1 MPPSMDDLSTV
12 PINDVLDQ
20 AEHRLTLQ
28 LKRQDGHYSKYNGTA
43 GFPTD
48 TGSWVRLAWR
58 RPDRFDADSWSG
70 FEAAAAIQDV
80 PRPTWSAAASWSDPG
95 RQVVWRADEMTR
107 IDAPALSST
116 ADITT
121 DPHLP
126 DQWWTD
132 LRAALTNLAAYK
144 TSRTAMSQAHLTAR
158 IHEIYGDNVDTAITD
173 WACAHGDLGYANLCG
188 PELAI
193 LDWESWG
200 MAPVG
205 WDVAC
210 LWNASL
216 SVPGLA
222 ARVESTFADALDTRS
237 GRLSRLLL
245 CANVARAFRRSG
257 TPSPLTTRMEAIADS
272 LLDALT

>member
-1 MPPSMDDLSTV
+1 MQPSMDDLSTI

-20 AEHRLTLQ
+20 TEQRLALQ

-58 RPDRFDADSWSG
+58 RPGRLDIQSWTG

-80 PRPTWSAAASWSDPG
+80 PRPMWSAAASWSDPV

-107 IDAPALSST
+107 VDAAALSAT

-121 DPHLP
+121 DPDLP
-126 DQWWTD
+126 DQWWHD
-132 LRAALTNLAAYK
+132 LKAALTNLAAYE
-144 TSRTAMSQAHLTAR
+144 TNRIAMGQAHLTTR
-158 IHEIYGDNVDTAITD
+158 IHEIYGERVDTTIAD

-188 PELAI
+188 RELAI

-205 WDVAC
+205 WDAAC

-216 SVPGLA
+216 AVPGLA
-222 ARVESTFADALDTRS
+222 ARVESTFSDVLDTRS
-237 GRLSRLLL
+237 GRLSQLLL
-245 CANVARAFRRSG
+245 CANVARAFRRTGTSG
-257 TPSPLTTRMEAIADS
+257 PHTMCMAATADMLLRELT
-272 LLDALT
+272 